1 MTDLPSHPC
10 DASLTVI
17 ASALRDRKISVVEVT
32 QASLQRLKARGA
44 EMNAVA
50 GIDEVDALVQA
61 ERADASDLAGSL
73 AGVPLAHKDM
83 YYRPG
88 RVSGCG
94 SKIRE
99 DFMPDVLSG
108 VLRNL
113 DNAGALDVARL
124 NMVEFALGV
133 TGHNEITG
141 NVKNPWNPDHMTG
154 GSSSGSGSMVAARAT
169 FGALG
174 SDTGGSVRLP
184 ASCCGVVGMKV
195 TMGRVSRYG
204 AMPLSFTLDTV
215 GPLTRTVRDNAMMLA
230 AMAGYDDNDPS
241 SANVP
246 VDDYIAGLE
255 TGVKDLKIGIPTSH
269 FFDDITPELGDR
281 FNAAVD
287 VLKAAGA
294 TFVDVD
300 LPKRMAVTNALT
312 SLITASEGAALHQ
325 HWLETRG
332 DDYGVQTFGRF
343 AGGLAT
349 PASRYVQALN
359 LRTELLA
366 EFNEMVFGNVDVL
379 MTPMMVMDVP
389 TIAESD
395 VGADA
400 TAAAMLSK
408 VGHCSRPVN
417 FLGLPGLAVPSGFA
431 KSGLPS
437 SIQFV
442 GRPFDEATLYRV
454 GRAYERETDWTTYA
468 PDVSEWSQS

>member
-1 MTDLPSHPC
+1 MTDLPSNPC
-10 DASLTVI
+10 DASLTAI
-17 ASALRDRKISVVEVT
+17 ASALRARKISSVEVT

-44 EMNAVA
+44 EMNAIA
-50 GIDEVDALVQA
+50 GIDEADALAQA
-61 ERADASDLAGSL
+61 ERADASDLSGPL
-73 AGVPLAHKDM
+73 AGVPLSHKDM

-88 RVSGCG
+88 RISGCG

-99 DFMPDVLSG
+99 NFMPDVLSG
-108 VLRNL
+108 ALRNL
-113 DNAGALDVARL
+113 DNAGALDIARL

-141 NVKNPWNPDHMTG
+141 NVRNPWNPDHMTG

-184 ASCCGVVGMKV
+184 AACCGVVGMKV
-195 TMGRVSRYG
+195 TMGRVSRFG
-204 AMPLSFTLDTV
+204 AMPLSYTLDTV

-230 AMAGYDDNDPS
+230 ALAGYDDNDPS

-246 VDDYIAGLE
+246 VDDYLSGLE

-269 FFDDITPELGDR
+269 FFDDIDPEIGDR
-281 FNAAVD
+281 FTATVD

-300 LPKRMAVTNALT
+300 LPKRIAVTNALT

-349 PASRYVQALN
+349 PASRYIQALN

-366 EFNEMVFGNVDVL
+366 EFNEMVFGHVDVM
-379 MTPMMVMDVP
+379 MTPMMIMDVP
-389 TIAESD
+389 TIAESA
-395 VGADA
+395 VGADEK
-400 TAAAMLSK
+400 AAAMLAK

-454 GRAYERETDWTTYA
+454 GRAYERETDWITHA
-468 PDVSEWSQS
+468 PDVSAWAQS

>member
-1 MTDLPSHPC
+1 MTDLPSNPC
-10 DASLTVI
+10 DASLTAI
-17 ASALRDRKISVVEVT
+17 ASALRTRKISAVEVT

-50 GIDEVDALVQA
+50 GIDEADALAQA
-61 ERADASDLAGSL
+61 ERADASDMSGPL

-88 RVSGCG
+88 RISACG

-108 VLRNL
+108 ALKNL
-113 DNAGALDVARL
+113 DNAGALDIARL

-141 NVKNPWNPDHMTG
+141 NVKTPWNPDHMTG

-184 ASCCGVVGMKV
+184 AACCGVVGMKV

-215 GPLTRTVRDNAMMLA
+215 GPLTRTIRDNAMMLA
-230 AMAGYDDNDPS
+230 ALAGYDDNDPS

-246 VDDYIAGLE
+246 VDDYLAGLE
-255 TGVKDLKIGIPTSH
+255 TGVKGLKVGIPTSH
-269 FFDDITPELGDR
+269 FFDDISPELGDR
-281 FNAAVD
+281 FTAAVD

-294 TFVDVD
+294 NIVDVD
-300 LPKRMAVTNALT
+300 LPERIVVTNALT

-366 EFNEMVFGNVDVL
+366 EFNEMVFGAADVM
-379 MTPMMVMDVP
+379 MTPMMIMDVP
-389 TIAESD
+389 TIAAAD

-400 TAAAMLSK
+400 KAAAMLSK

-454 GRAYERETDWTTYA
+454 GRAYERETNWITQA
-468 PDVSEWSQS
+468 PDVSAWAQS

>member
-1 MTDLPSHPC
+1 MTDLPSNPC
-10 DASLTVI
+10 DASLTAI
-17 ASALRDRKISVVEVT
+17 ASALRTRKISAVEVT

-50 GIDEVDALVQA
+50 GIDEADALAQA
-61 ERADASDLAGSL
+61 ERADASDMSGPL

-88 RVSGCG
+88 RISACG

-108 VLRNL
+108 ALKNL
-113 DNAGALDVARL
+113 DNAGALDIARL

-184 ASCCGVVGMKV
+184 AACCGVVGMKV

-215 GPLTRTVRDNAMMLA
+215 GPLTRTIRDNAMMLA
-230 AMAGYDDNDPS
+230 ALAGYDDNDPS

-246 VDDYIAGLE
+246 VDDYLAGLE
-255 TGVKDLKIGIPTSH
+255 TGVKGLKVGIPTSH
-269 FFDDITPELGDR
+269 FFDDISPELGDR
-281 FNAAVD
+281 FTAAVD

-294 TFVDVD
+294 NIVDVD
-300 LPKRMAVTNALT
+300 LPERIVVTNALT

-366 EFNEMVFGNVDVL
+366 EFNEMVFGAADVM
-379 MTPMMVMDVP
+379 MTPMMIMDVP
-389 TIAESD
+389 TIAAAD

-400 TAAAMLSK
+400 KAAAMLSK

-454 GRAYERETDWTTYA
+454 GRAYERETNWITQA
-468 PDVSEWSQS
+468 PDVSAWAQS

>member
-1 MTDLPSHPC
+1 MTDLPSNPC
-10 DASLTVI
+10 DASLTAI
-17 ASALRDRKISVVEVT
+17 ASALRTRKISAVEVT
-32 QASLQRLKARGA
+32 QASQQRLKARGA

-50 GIDEVDALVQA
+50 GIDEADALAQA
-61 ERADASDLAGSL
+61 ERADASDMSGPL

-88 RVSGCG
+88 RISACG

-108 VLRNL
+108 ALKNL
-113 DNAGALDVARL
+113 DNAGALDIARL

-215 GPLTRTVRDNAMMLA
+215 GPLTRTIRDNAMMLA
-230 AMAGYDDNDPS
+230 ALAGYDDNDPS

-246 VDDYIAGLE
+246 VDDYLAGLE
-255 TGVKDLKIGIPTSH
+255 TGVKGLKVGIPTSH
-269 FFDDITPELGDR
+269 FFDDISPELGDR
-281 FNAAVD
+281 FTAAVD

-294 TFVDVD
+294 NIVDVD
-300 LPKRMAVTNALT
+300 LPERIVVTNALT

-366 EFNEMVFGNVDVL
+366 EFNEMVFGAADVM
-379 MTPMMVMDVP
+379 MTPMMIMDVP
-389 TIAESD
+389 TIAAAD

-400 TAAAMLSK
+400 KAAAMLSK

-454 GRAYERETDWTTYA
+454 GRAYERETNWITQA
-468 PDVSEWSQS
+468 PDVSAWAQS